1 MWRDSAKFR
10 VTSEVCL
17 PDHTRLTS
25 GDTFTIPTDAQI
37 ESAFHATRGDDV
49 YGEDPTT
56 VELEQRMARLT
67 GKEAALFASSGTMT
81 NQLGIRAHLQGPPH
95 SIICDHR
102 AHIHLWEAGGIAL
115 FNQATTHAL
124 VPRGQF
130 LTAKEVEKNLHLG
143 NDHHIAPT
151 RLICLEN
158 TMNGVI
164 YPQCDIAEIGSL
176 ARQHDIP
183 MHLDG
188 ARIWNVAAAEVEAR
202 GLNPSK
208 EDDIRAAM
216 AELLAPFDTASICLS
231 KGIGAPIGS

>member
-1 MWRDSAKFR
+1 M
-10 VTSEVCL
+10 
-17 PDHTRLTS
+17 
-25 GDTFTIPTDAQI
+25 
-37 ESAFHATRGDDV
+37 

-56 VELEQRMARLT
+56 VELEARLARLT
-67 GKEAALFASSGTMT
+67 GKEAALFCSSGTMT

-124 VPRGQF
+124 VPRGKF
-130 LTAKEVEKNLHLG
+130 LTAKEVERNLHLG

-164 YPQCDIAEIGSL
+164 YPQDEVVKIGEL
-176 ARQHDIP
+176 AKEHNIP
-183 MHLDG
+183 THLDG
-188 ARIWNVAAAEVEAR
+188 ARIWNVAADEVEAQN
-202 GLNPSK
+202 LDSAKEEDIQAVMSK
-208 EDDIRAAM
+208 
-216 AELLAPFDTASICLS
+216 LLEPFDTASICLS

>member
-1 MWRDSAKFR
+1 
-10 VTSEVCL
+10 
-17 PDHTRLTS
+17 
-25 GDTFTIPTDAQI
+25 
-37 ESAFHATRGDDV
+37 
-49 YGEDPTT
+49 
-56 VELEQRMARLT
+56 MARLT
-67 GKEAALFASSGTMT
+67 GKEAALFCSSGTMT

-124 VPRGQF
+124 VPRGPF
-130 LTAKEVEKNLHLG
+130 LTAKEVERSLHLG

-164 YPQCDIAEIGSL
+164 YPQDDIVRIGET

-188 ARIWNVAAAEVEAR
+188 ARIWNVAAAEVEKQ
-202 GLNPSK
+202 GLDATK
-208 EDDIRAAM
+208 EQDIQAAM
-216 AELLAPFDTASICLS
+216 SKLLAPFDTASICLS